1 MVGRPWG
8 QFQGE
13 VSVDRCATT
22 RCIVVR
28 VKCLPIMMEE
38 RHARDAS
45 RARTLR
51 GRGCRAEGVCRHS
64 SAGTPMHVAPCL
76 PERGGGARPSRRIS
90 PGPRQHGALAATL
103 PSPIPPPLPCT
114 STMGPRQPRPALG
127 WPWQGSGRQPAV
139 RQIAL
144 EQAHQLQRIGHA
156 KHDALAAPG
165 DACMERLSST
175 IPGGGAAHPCRC
187 RCRFHAASQQLQDT
201 ASLNPSLLQPPA
213 TPGALPFH
221 QLPRAAYLYG
231 TAERARCPSGVS
243 VRSNPFARNTSRC
256 SLRQGEAGRSAGH
269 LHTAMHACMLQLPCS
284 GASSPVDSPLSSAP
298 NPTKCHAEKLRLT
311 RTWRPVP
318 RAVQGPGAG
327 GAAGAGS

>member
-90 PGPRQHGALAATL
+90 PGPRQHGAFAATL

-201 ASLNPSLLQPPA
+201 ASLNPSLLQPPPR
-213 TPGALPFH
+213 PGASPYTNPQELPTCTARLRGPGAH
-221 QLPRAAYLYG
+221 RACLSGQTHLPG
-231 TAERARCPSGVS
+231 TRPDALC
-243 VRSNPFARNTSRC
+243 
-256 SLRQGEAGRSAGH
+256 GRGKQADQPAIS
-269 LHTAMHACMLQLPCS
+269 TRPCMHACCS
-284 GASSPVDSPLSSAP
+284 SLAQGPAAPSTALSPLPPIQP
-298 NPTKCHAEKLRLT
+298 NVMQRN
-311 RTWRPVP
+311 
-318 RAVQGPGAG
+318 
-327 GAAGAGS
+327 